1 MWNMIRRSLQLRSY
15 KCYRIKKKVFPTE
28 KNIYT
33 IEYVE
38 EDYNRQR
45 PDYVYVKRKYQSTM

>member
-1 MWNMIRRSLQLRSY
+1 M
-15 KCYRIKKKVFPTE
+15 FPTE
-28 KNIYT
+28 KKNIYT

-45 PDYVYVKRKYQSTM
+45 HDYVYVKREYQSTM